1 MDITLRVE
9 SDDDH
14 LHELIHFLSL
24 LPTFVHSFIH
34 SLAISH
40 SLTQSHNDEFKID
53 FSSHPVVN
61 KLKCYEGT
69 KQRKTLMFINYL

>member
-14 LHELIHFLSL
+14 LHELKHFLSL
-24 LPTFVHSFIH
+24 LPTFVHSFI
-34 SLAISH
+34 LLP

-69 KQRKTLMFINYL
+69 KQRETLMFINYL